1 MLTGTKIKLRALEPE
16 DLEFLYQIENDI
28 NLWEVS
34 HTQTPYSKYI
44 LKNYLENSHRDIYEV
59 KQLRLAISNF
69 DNALVGLIDLFD
81 FDPKNQRVG
90 LGIVIAASENR
101 LKGYATEA
109 VELVCQYAFAQLQ
122 MHQVYANIGA
132 ENTKSIHLFEKLGFE
147 KSGTKKEWNFSNGK
161 FQDELLYQYFK
172 K

>member
-1 MLTGTKIKLRALEPE
+1 MLIGEKIKLRALEPE
-16 DLEFLYQIENDI
+16 DLDYLYQIENDT

-59 KQLRLAISNF
+59 KQLRLAITDLENK
-69 DNALVGLIDLFD
+69 LLGLIDLFD

-90 LGIVIAASENR
+90 LGIVISSPENR

-109 VELVCQYAFAQLQ
+109 ISLVCKYAFNQLNVNQ
-122 MHQVYANIGA
+122 LYANIGA

-147 KSGTKKEWNFSNGK
+147 KSGVKKEWNFSNGK

-172 K
+172 M

>member
-1 MLTGTKIKLRALEPE
+1 MLTGKKIKLRALEPE
-16 DLEFLYQIENDI
+16 DLEFLYQIENDT

-59 KQLRLAISNF
+59 KQLRLTITDLENK
-69 DNALVGLIDLFD
+69 LVGLIDLFD

-90 LGIVIAASENR
+90 LGIVIASSENR

-109 VELVCQYAFAQLQ
+109 ITLVCKYAFKQLNANQ
-122 MHQVYANIGA
+122 LYANISA
-132 ENTKSIHLFEKLGFE
+132 ENAKSVHLFEKLGFE
-147 KSGTKKEWNFSNGK
+147 KTGVKKEWNFNNGK

>member
-1 MLTGTKIKLRALEPE
+1 MLIGERIKLRALEPD
-16 DLEFLYQIENDI
+16 DLDFLYQIENDTS
-28 NLWEVS
+28 LWEVS

-59 KQLRLAISNF
+59 KQLRLAITDFENI
-69 DNALVGLIDLFD
+69 LLGLIDLFD

-90 LGIVIAASENR
+90 LGIVIASSENR

-109 VELVCQYAFAQLQ
+109 ISLVCEYAFNQLNVNQ
-122 MHQVYANIGA
+122 LYANIGA
-132 ENTKSIHLFEKLGFE
+132 ENTNSVHLFEKLGFK
-147 KSGTKKEWNFSNGK
+147 KSGVKKEWNFSNGK